1 MEGSGRMVI
10 VGVGLNSQVGNIMS
24 LLGATDGG
32 KDSKTKKKD
41 KASKKTTTKLPTDLS
56 KQSVKIEDET
66 KASLP
71 TTTNEYSPLRQS
83 ELIKETNV
91 DSKDEPIKNGQGG
104 KPKLAADVE
113 EEEDANVAS
122 DSKHKCKYK
131 IKIFEKNFFFI

>member
-1 MEGSGRMVI
+1 
-10 VGVGLNSQVGNIMS
+10 
-24 LLGATDGG
+24 
-32 KDSKTKKKD
+32 
-41 KASKKTTTKLPTDLS
+41 LPTDLS